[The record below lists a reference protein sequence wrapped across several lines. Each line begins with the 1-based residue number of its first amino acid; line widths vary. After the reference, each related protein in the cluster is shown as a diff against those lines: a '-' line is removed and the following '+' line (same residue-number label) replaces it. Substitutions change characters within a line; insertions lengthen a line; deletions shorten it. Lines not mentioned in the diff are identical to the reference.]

1 MHMFTWG
8 VSADD
13 RRPVDDIP
21 LHPPTGYPVNTL
33 AADHHSKGKPTALAA
48 RSSLLL
54 RRPAIAA
61 MDMPSW
67 TSDVLELVPRQP

>member
-1 MHMFTWG
+1 RHTTPSPYG
-8 VSADD
+8 ISGQ
-13 RRPVDDIP
+13 
-21 LHPPTGYPVNTL
+21 HL

-67 TSDVLELVPRQP
+67 TSDVLELVPRQPTQG